1 MNVND
6 IRALF
11 PILHQQV
18 NGHPLV
24 YFDSAAT
31 SQKPLPVIEALD
43 RYYREYNSN
52 VHRGVHTL
60 GTKAT
65 DAYEGA
71 REKVRRFLNAQ
82 SAQEI
87 IFTRGTTASLNLV
100 ASSYGRANVKE
111 GDEIVITYMEH
122 HSNLIPWQ
130 QLAKQTGA
138 TLKYIPMQED
148 GTIDLRDVEATVTE
162 AAKIVAIAHVSNV
175 LGTINPVREIARIAH
190 KRGAVV
196 VVDAAQSAP
205 HMKVDVQELDCDF
218 LALSGHKMCGP
229 TGIGVLYG
237 KKKWLEQMEPVEF
250 GGEMI
255 DFVELYDSTWK
266 ELPWKFEGGTPII
279 AGAIGLGAAIDFL
292 EQVGLDAIAAHEHE
306 LAQYALERLAGI
318 DGVTVY
324 GPKERA
330 GLVTF
335 NIDGVHPHD
344 VATVLDA
351 EGIAIRAGH
360 HCAQPLMKWLGVT
373 ATAGRAFTFT
383 IRKRKSTGSSPH
395 YRKRRSTSAM
405 SSNHPLDQLYR
416 QVIMDHYKNPRNRGV
431 LEGTN
436 VDVNMNNPTCG
447 DRIHLT
453 MKVEDGKVADVKFEG
468 EGCSISMSSASMMTQ
483 AIKGKTV
490 EEALRLAHIFSD
502 MIQGKEYDDSV
513 DLGDIEA
520 LQGVSKF
527 PARIKCATLAW
538 KALEKGLH
546 HH

>member
-1 MNVND
+1 MNVNE

-11 PILHQQV
+11 PILHQNV

-71 REKVRRFLNAQ
+71 REKVRRFLNAR
-82 SAQEI
+82 SMQEI
-87 IFTRGTTASLNLV
+87 IFTRGTTSALNLV
-100 ASSYGRANVKE
+100 ASSYGRAHVNE

-138 TLKYIPMQED
+138 TLKYIPLQED
-148 GTIDLRDVEATVTE
+148 GTIDLNDVEATVTP
-162 AAKIVAIAHVSNV
+162 AVKIVAIAHVSNV
-175 LGTINPVREIARIAH
+175 LGTINPIREIARIAH
-190 KRGAVV
+190 ERGAII

-205 HMKVDVQELDCDF
+205 HMKIDVQELDCDF
-218 LALSGHKMCGP
+218 LAFSGHKMCGP

-237 KKKWLEQMEPVEF
+237 KRELLEQMEPIEF

-292 EQVGLDAIAAHEHE
+292 EQVGLDAVAAHEHE
-306 LAQYALERLAGI
+306 LAQYALERMADLE
-318 DGVTVY
+318 GVTVY

-360 HCAQPLMKWLGVT
+360 HCAQPLMKWLDVT
-373 ATAGRAFTFT
+373 ATARASF
-383 IRKRKSTGSSPH
+383 
-395 YRKRRSTSAM
+395 Y
-405 SSNHPLDQLYR
+405 LYNTKEE
-416 QVIMDHYKNPRNRGV
+416 I
-431 LEGTN
+431 
-436 VDVNMNNPTCG
+436 
-447 DRIHLT
+447 DRFI
-453 MKVEDGKVADVKFEG
+453 A
-468 EGCSISMSSASMMTQ
+468 
-483 AIKGKTV
+483 
-490 EEALRLAHIFSD
+490 ALQKA
-502 MIQGKEYDDSV
+502 KEYFSHV
-513 DLGDIEA
+513 
-520 LQGVSKF
+520 F
-527 PARIKCATLAW
+527 
-538 KALEKGLH
+538 
-546 HH
+546 